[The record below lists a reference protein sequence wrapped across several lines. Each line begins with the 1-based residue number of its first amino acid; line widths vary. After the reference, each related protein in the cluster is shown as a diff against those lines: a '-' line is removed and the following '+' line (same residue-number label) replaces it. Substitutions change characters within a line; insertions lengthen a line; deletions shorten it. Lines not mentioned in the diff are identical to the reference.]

1 MKKTIDKL
9 PKISWINNF
18 TSSIP
23 GVTHNTYFSDCMQRE
38 IGYAVY
44 VPPGYVTNSDAN
56 VLGLTDPAG
65 IDYASDPAD
74 IAHPADALDPA
85 GIAET
90 AITSGTR
97 SNGNGQER
105 YPVIYWLH
113 GKGGDESM
121 GYDIRLFA
129 FFHQA
134 VTEGKTRPAL
144 LVCPN
149 CGSYSMFCDSYDKTI
164 MGETILIKE
173 LIPLIDKSY
182 KTISHSRARAIEGFS
197 MGGFGAIKLAFKF
210 PEMFSSVVT
219 YGCSVHDLESVSS
232 GRPEVFERMFGRRND
247 YFQQNSPYIL
257 AEKNTALIKKNL
269 KLKFINGTL
278 DFTLE
283 NNLKLNSCLDTL
295 KINYDFKLLYGY
307 KHIPIPYYEAEGL
320 NGFVFH
326 SENFNPNYKV

>member
-1 MKKTIDKL
+1 MKKTTEKL
-9 PKISWINNF
+9 PEISWVNVF

-23 GVTHNTYFSDCMQRE
+23 GVAHHTYFSDSMKRE

-44 VPPGYVTNSDAN
+44 VPPGYDFKPDPPNMAN
-56 VLGLTDPAG
+56 K
-65 IDYASDPAD
+65 
-74 IAHPADALDPA
+74 
-85 GIAET
+85 E
-90 AITSGTR
+90 
-97 SNGNGQER
+97 ER

-121 GYDIRLFA
+121 GFDIRLFN

-134 VTEGKTRPAL
+134 VIEGKIRPAL
-144 LVCPN
+144 VVCPN

-173 LIPLIDKSY
+173 LIPLIDATY
-182 KTISHSRARAIEGFS
+182 MTIAGGSGRAIEGFS
-197 MGGFGAIKLAFKF
+197 MGGFGAIKSAFKF

-219 YGCSVHDLESVSS
+219 YGASLHDLDSVSS
-232 GRPEVFERMFGRRND
+232 GRPEVFERMFGARND

-257 AEKNTALIKKNL
+257 AEKNTALVRKNL

-278 DFTLE
+278 DFTLQ
-283 NNLKLNSCLDTL
+283 NNLKLNSLLDNL
-295 KINYDFKLLYGY
+295 SISYDFKLLDGY

-320 NGFVFH
+320 DGFMFH
-326 SENFNPNYKV
+326 DTHFSK